1 MQTPGR
7 SGEAASR
14 HGGVGTVLEAT
25 GLVRT
30 DSPRGDR
37 AQEEHSDGK
46 ALTARQRNSDLLWW
60 AKQGTGLDSPKG

>member
-1 MQTPGR
+1 M
-7 SGEAASR
+7 
-14 HGGVGTVLEAT
+14 LEAT

-46 ALTARQRNSDLLWW
+46 ALKARQRNSDLLWW